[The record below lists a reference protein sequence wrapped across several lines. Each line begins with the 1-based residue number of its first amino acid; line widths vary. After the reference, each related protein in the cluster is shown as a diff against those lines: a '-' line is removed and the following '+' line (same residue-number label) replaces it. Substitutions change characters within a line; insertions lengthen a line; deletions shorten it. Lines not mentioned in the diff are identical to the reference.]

1 MSLSLS
7 LLPWIPAFAGMT
19 EKNMKIVVCASEVVP
34 FAKTGGLADV
44 CGALPPA
51 LEKLGHDVV
60 IITPRYKTSNIHAP
74 SPVVRIGENV
84 RVCFVEHNY
93 YFGREGL
100 YGEGG
105 GEYQDNLE
113 RFAFFCHA
121 SFNVLKSIK
130 FAPDIIHC
138 HDWHTALI
146 PILLKTNYQ
155 HDPFFKNTRSVLTIH
170 NLAYQGVFPK
180 NQYAR
185 LDIDGNVFHTQG
197 VEFYDQVNML
207 KGGIIFSDV
216 VTTVSPQ
223 YAKEIQTYELGC
235 ALDGVLRNRSQ
246 DIYGIL
252 NGLDYEAWDP
262 KDDSF
267 LDFPFVPSNVN
278 EQKQHNKLV
287 VQAALDLP
295 LKDKVPVFGFVGRLC
310 IQKGLDI
317 IMEVIDGIVDQGG
330 QIIFTG
336 VGDKKY
342 HRMIEHAAERH
353 PRHVGKFLVFDERIA
368 HKIYAASDFFL
379 MPSVYEPCGLGQM
392 IALRYGAIPIVHKTG
407 GLADTIRLYDPIH
420 KTGNGFVFT
429 DYTKEAFIMAVQ
441 EALKVYS
448 RKNQMDDLL
457 QHALRYRFS
466 WEKSAKE
473 YVKVFQKC
481 VS

>member
-1 MSLSLS
+1 
-7 LLPWIPAFAGMT
+7 
-19 EKNMKIVVCASEVVP
+19 MKIVICASEVVP

-51 LEKLGHDVV
+51 FEKLGHEVV
-60 IITPRYKTSNIHAP
+60 IITPRYKTSKIQVPA
-74 SPVVRIGENV
+74 PVVRIGENV
-84 RVCFVEHNY
+84 RVCFIEHSN

-100 YGEGG
+100 YGEAG

-113 RFAFFCHA
+113 RFAYFCHQ
-121 SFNVLKSIK
+121 SFQVLKTIK
-130 FAPDIIHC
+130 FSPDIIHC

-146 PILLKTNYQ
+146 PVLLKTNY
-155 HDPFFKNTRSVLTIH
+155 HNDPFFKNTRSALTIH

-180 NQYAR
+180 DQYEK
-185 LDIDGNVFHTQG
+185 LGIDGNVFHTQG
-197 VEFYDQVNML
+197 LEFYDQVNIL
-207 KGGIIFSDV
+207 KGGIIFADV
-216 VTTVSPQ
+216 ITTVSPQ
-223 YAKEIQTYELGC
+223 YAKEIQGHDLGC

-252 NGLDYEAWDP
+252 NGLDYDAWNP
-262 KDDSF
+262 KDDPF
-267 LDFPFVPSNVN
+267 LDFPFGPSEAH
-278 EQKQHNKLV
+278 EQKQQSKLV

-295 LKDKVPVFGFVGRLC
+295 LKENIPIFGFVGRLC
-310 IQKGLDI
+310 VQKGLDI
-317 IMEVIDGIVDQGG
+317 IMEAVDGIVAAGG

-342 HRMIEHAAERH
+342 HRMIEAAADRH

-429 DYTKEAFIMAVQ
+429 EYTKEAFIQAVE
-441 EALKVYS
+441 EALKVY
-448 RKNQMDDLL
+448 KQKDYMEDLL
-457 QHALRYRFS
+457 DQALRYRFS

-473 YVKVFQKC
+473 YVRIFQKC
-481 VS
+481 LS